1 MTTKASI
8 TYSQQGDF
16 IRLQL
21 IPGSTLLQPGP
32 GQHYFLY
39 QPIKWKGWENHPF
52 TLAGY
57 ERIDDTEEAETV
69 AGMEQLNSAAEKEI
83 PSNTEGSSSGHSSD
97 IGQPMPH
104 GQRTV
109 SDASGGKQ
117 KLTFLIRPFSSWTRR
132 LREECLKSPTG
143 IITPHIFL
151 EGPYGERSPL
161 HTFEHVVFIVGGT
174 GISGALP
181 YMQDHAKRVALNAR
195 QQSGAAEGKVSTLTR
210 NITFVWSTKQTSM
223 IKDIVAQELQ
233 PYIGRDDV
241 HLHLHA
247 TSRGSGRLTSVDAA
261 NSGNEDLEI
270 IPRTNASTTNINIIY
285 GRPNIQGTILGV
297 IDKMN
302 DTDTAGRRIAILT
315 CGPAGMA
322 DEARAAVH
330 MALKQG
336 KRGVE
341 YIEETFG

>member
-1 MTTKASI
+1 MTTKASA
-8 TYSQQGDF
+8 TYSEQGNF
-16 IRLQL
+16 IRLEL

-39 QPIKWKGWENHPF
+39 QPMKWKGWENHPF

-57 ERIDDTEEAETV
+57 ERIDDTEEVHTV
-69 AGMEQLNSAAEKEI
+69 AGMPQLNSAAEKKT
-83 PSNTEGSSSGHSSD
+83 PSNFAGSSSGRSSD
-97 IGQPMPH
+97 IGQPLPH

-109 SDASGGKQ
+109 FHASRGKQ
-117 KLTFLIRPFSSWTRR
+117 KLTFLVRPFGSWTRR

-143 IITPHIFL
+143 IVTPHIFL

-161 HTFEHVVFIVGGT
+161 HTFAHVVFIVGGT

-181 YMQDHAKRVALNAR
+181 YMQDHAKRVADDAR
-195 QQSGAAEGKVSTLTR
+195 QRASAAKGNPSTLTR
-210 NITFVWSTKQTSM
+210 NITFVWSTKQASM
-223 IKDIVAQELQ
+223 IRDIVAQELR

-241 HLHLHA
+241 HVHLHA
-247 TSRGSGRLTSVDAA
+247 TSRADVRLASVDAP
-261 NSGNEDLEI
+261 NSSDKELKV
-270 IPRTNASTTNINIIY
+270 IPPTDAGSSVNIAY
-285 GRPNIQGTILGV
+285 GRPDIQGTILGV
-297 IDKMN
+297 IDEMN
-302 DTDTAGRRIAILT
+302 DTGTAGRRIAILT

-330 MALKQG
+330 KALKQG